1 MVDLGI
7 IFDLRNP
14 PRWRRKPS
22 ELYGSTLELCEE
34 ADRLGVSSIWLSE
47 HHQFDDD
54 YLPQPLVF
62 AASVAARTRRA
73 RIGTA
78 VTLAPMRSPQLLAE
92 EAAVVDTVSDGRLD
106 LGLGAGYMRHEFQLY
121 GVDYAD
127 RRATT
132 IDHVERMRE
141 LWASGSVTPRPQ
153 QQPLPIWLG
162 FQGPVGARR
171 AGRLGEGLLSVRRE
185 LFDDYRAGL
194 AEGGH
199 PPESA
204 RVAGHF
210 NLWVS
215 HDPERAWH
223 QIVEHVRDQW
233 DTYAA
238 HGVKGTDEP
247 LPPPIDP
254 EAWRTNGL
262 GAQRGHFCLGTP
274 AEVATA
280 VAEYVAGTP
289 IRTVIAFAGLPG
301 MSHDQV
307 RENIHLLVNDLA
319 PALKKVTTAL

>member
-1 MVDLGI
+1 MVELGI

-14 PRWRRKPS
+14 HRWRRRPS

-47 HHQFDDD
+47 HHQFEDD

-92 EAAVVDTVSDGRLD
+92 EAAVLDIISDGRLE
-106 LGLGAGYMRHEFQLY
+106 LGLGAGYMRHEFELY
-121 GVDYAD
+121 EVSYPK
-127 RRATT
+127 RRTT
-132 IDHVERMRE
+132 TVGYVQRVRE
-141 LWASGSVTPRPQ
+141 LWSSGAVTPRPQ
-153 QQPLPIWLG
+153 QQPLPLWLG

-185 LFDDYRAGL
+185 LFADYRAGL

-199 PPESA
+199 PPETA

-210 NLWVS
+210 NLWAS
-215 HDPERAWH
+215 HDPERAWGLIE
-223 QIVEHVRDQW
+223 QYVRNQW
-233 DTYAA
+233 DAYAA
-238 HGVKGTDEP
+238 HAVKGTGEP
-247 LPPPIDP
+247 APPPIDAQ
-254 EAWRTNGL
+254 AWRRNGL

-274 AEVATA
+274 DEVATA
-280 VAEYVAGTP
+280 LADYIAGTP
-289 IRTVIAFAGLPG
+289 IQTVIAFAGLPG
-301 MSHDQV
+301 MAHDQV
-307 RENIHLLVNDLA
+307 GENIRLLVNDLA
-319 PALKKVTTAL
+319 PALKNATAAH